1 MEPKFSKFESEIQ
14 QLLDLNISIKNIVKY
29 YNKPAES
36 IYNAIKRIKKKKKDI
51 KKLERASRGRISKLT
66 PRAIRALNRDITKSP
81 KKTNRRLLN
90 ENNLDISTRTLQ
102 RVLRSEGWSI
112 TTSQKKRILNAERA
126 KIRLKY
132 AKAKLK
138 ELNSIDFQK
147 IIFSD
152 ESGIQRGHGSRA
164 EFGRKRQKY
173 PLNPKLY
180 CGKSSSKL
188 DLFLYSLLYI
198 T

>member
-51 KKLERASRGRISKLT
+51 KKLERASRGRILKLT

-81 KKTNRRLLN
+81 KKTNKRLLN
-90 ENNLDISTRTLQ
+90 KDNLDISTRTLQ

-126 KIRLKY
+126 KARLKY
-132 AKAKLK
+132 AKTKLK
-138 ELNSIDFQK
+138 ELSNINFKK

-152 ESGIQRGHGSRA
+152 ESGIQRGHGSRT
-164 EFGRKRQKY
+164 EFVRKNQKNFK
-173 PLNPKLY
+173 NPKRY
-180 CGKSSSKL
+180 STKNISKL
-188 DLFLYSLLYI
+188 YLNIYI
-198 T
+198 YI

>member
-1 MEPKFSKFESEIQ
+1 MDPKFSKFESQIKAF
-14 QLLDLNISIKNIVKY
+14 LDANTSIKNIINY
-29 YNKPAES
+29 YNKPPKS
-36 IYNAIKRIKKKKKDI
+36 IYDAIYRIKKKINNISQQK
-51 KKLERASRGRISKLT
+51 RASLGRKLKVS
-66 PRAIRALNRDITKSP
+66 PRAQRGLNRDIIKSP
-81 KKTNRRLLN
+81 KKTKKRLLR

-102 RVLRSEGWSI
+102 RVLKDKGWVI
-112 TTSQKKRILNAERA
+112 NIWTKKQILDKEKA
-126 KIRLKY
+126 KNRLAY
-132 AKAKLK
+132 AKKKLK
-138 ELNSIDFQK
+138 ELSNVNFKK
-147 IIFSD
+147 IVFSD

-188 DLFLYSLLYI
+188 DLLLYSLLYI